1 MERTIEALK
10 VCASKIRRR
19 SVTHA
24 RSVATE
30 ACRRAGNCNSFV
42 GRVREETGIEIEI
55 ISTGEEAQ
63 LAFRGGAPL
72 LDLARPQA
80 LAFDIRGGPT
90 PASVANAPI
99 SSLPA
104 APFSRRSAR
113 CGRSAGCGWPTAACA
128 KASCLAS
135 C

>member
-63 LAFRGGAPL
+63 LAFKGCAPL
-72 LDLARPQA
+72 LDLARSRA
-80 LAFDIRGGPT
+80 LAFDIGGGSTELGWLAPRPRRA
-90 PASVANAPI
+90 PAVGGRLA
-99 SSLPA
+99 LPA
-104 APFSRRSAR
+104 
-113 CGRSAGCGWPTAACA
+113 GLGG
-128 KASCLAS
+128 
-135 C
+135 